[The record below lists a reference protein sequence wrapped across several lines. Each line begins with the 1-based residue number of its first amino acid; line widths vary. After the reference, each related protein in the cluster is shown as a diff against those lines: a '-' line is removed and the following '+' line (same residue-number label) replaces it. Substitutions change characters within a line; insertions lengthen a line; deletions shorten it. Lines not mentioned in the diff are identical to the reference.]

1 MFIRFLTTG
10 GTIDKIYFDAKSR
23 FEVGDS
29 QVRHILTEGLA
40 GFDYDIVSLFQKD
53 SLELTEGDRATLR
66 RYIEEDDARH
76 YVVTHGTDTMV
87 ETAKVLEGLPDRAI
101 VLTGALT
108 PARFRSTDAVFNV
121 GMAVA
126 AVQLVRPG
134 VYIAMNGEIF
144 ASGQVRK
151 HQGRNRFE
159 RV

>member
-76 YVVTHGTDTMV
+76 YVVTQIG
-87 ETAKVLEGLPDRAI
+87 RAH
-101 VLTGALT
+101 V
-108 PARFRSTDAVFNV
+108 
-121 GMAVA
+121 
-126 AVQLVRPG
+126 
-134 VYIAMNGEIF
+134 
-144 ASGQVRK
+144 
-151 HQGRNRFE
+151 
-159 RV
+159 